1 VTIRTHRLCFI
12 AVIVVAAF
20 AAIAATKAT
29 TAPGKYQEWGPDIDS
44 IEIVKSF
51 KFSDYARVVVER
63 LDGTATPKPEDAD
76 LTEKFEKVKANATEP
91 FLEGIRKGLPAAA
104 MAAAQPGG
112 DRVLLVR
119 GKITTLDPG
128 SRSKRMFF
136 GMYGAGAAR
145 AAITGEIV
153 DASSGEVLVRFAQER
168 RSGIEKFG
176 RGSSYEEIM
185 KRNMTAL
192 GEDVTNILKVF

>member
-1 VTIRTHRLCFI
+1 MNRLHRLFFI
-12 AVIVVAAF
+12 AVIVIAAF

-29 TAPGKYQEWGPDIDS
+29 TTPGKYTEWGPDIDS

-51 KFSDYARVVVER
+51 KFSDYASVAVEK

-76 LTEKFEKVKANATEP
+76 LNEKFEKVKSSATEP
-91 FLEGIRKGLPAAA
+91 FLEGIKKGLPKAA
-104 MAAAQPGG
+104 MADAQASG

-119 GKITTLDPG
+119 GKIATLDPG
-128 SRSKRMFF
+128 SRSKRVFF
-136 GMYGAGAAR
+136 GIYGAGAAR

-153 DASSGEVLVRFAQER
+153 DARSGEVLIRFTQER

-185 KRNMTAL
+185 KRNLTAL